1 MPEDGTGVGLYGG
14 GALIYAGWVLLYD
27 AMILLATYFAQTK
40 MCNEGHVPD
49 HQGENDYPQ
58 FKSILY

>member
-1 MPEDGTGVGLYGG
+1 MSVECCYMLEEQGYMPE
-14 GALIYAGWVLLYD
+14 VLDYVLYD
-27 AMILLATYFAQTK
+27 AMILLATQFARTR

-49 HQGENDYPQ
+49 HQGEDDYPQ